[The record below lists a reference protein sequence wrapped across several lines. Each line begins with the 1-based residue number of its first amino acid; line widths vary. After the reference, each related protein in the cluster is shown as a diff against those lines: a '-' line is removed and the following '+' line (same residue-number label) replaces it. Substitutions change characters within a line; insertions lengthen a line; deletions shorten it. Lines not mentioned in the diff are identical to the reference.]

1 MQFII
6 HYNKYKI
13 VYNIKRSQSLF
24 DYRKFISELVN
35 LIVS

>member
-6 HYNKYKI
+6 YYNKYKI

-24 DYRKFISELVN
+24 DYRKFISELFSLVVN
-35 LIVS
+35 